1 MSHTTARGVLA
12 MFVAVA
18 ALSFMDAL
26 LKMFSAHY
34 PAIQVS
40 AIRAFASLPFVLV
53 PLAWGGRLAELR
65 PARPVLHL
73 LRGLLG
79 VVMLS
84 CFVFALREQSIADV
98 YSIFMAAPLL
108 IVLLAALLLGERVDS
123 GRWLAIGVGLA
134 GVLVI
139 LRPSAGGLGLLAG
152 LAAVASALC
161 YALAAITGRLLTRTD
176 RSSSMVFSFLAITA
190 LVCGVL
196 AAPGWVVIQP
206 AHWGWI
212 AGVGL
217 LGTIGQ
223 HYITEAFR
231 WAPASTIA
239 PIEYTAL
246 LWGIGIDWVFWSSTP
261 SATML
266 AGAALV
272 IGAGLYVAWRER
284 GS

>member
-1 MSHTTARGVLA
+1 MSQPTARGVLA
-12 MFVAVA
+12 MFIAVA
-18 ALSFMDAL
+18 AFSFMDAL

-34 PAIQVS
+34 PALQVS
-40 AIRAFASLPFVLV
+40 AIRAFASLPFVLA
-53 PLAWGGRLAELR
+53 PLAWSGRLAELK
-65 PARPVLHL
+65 PARPALHL

-79 VVMLS
+79 VVMLGT
-84 CFVFALREQSIADV
+84 FVFALRQQSMADV
-98 YSIFMAAPLL
+98 YSIYMAAPLL
-108 IVLLAALLLGERVDS
+108 IVLLAALLLGERVDF
-123 GRWLAIGVGLA
+123 GRWLAILAGLA

-139 LRPSAGGLGLLAG
+139 LRPSTRGLELIAG

-161 YALAAITGRLLTRTD
+161 YAVAAITARLLTRTD
-176 RSSSMVFSFLAITA
+176 TSASMVFSFLAIVA
-190 LVCGVL
+190 LVCGAL
-196 AAPGWVVIQP
+196 SIRSWVPIQP
-206 AHWGWI
+206 QHWGWI

-223 HYITEAFR
+223 HSITEAFR
-231 WAPASTIA
+231 WAPASTVA

-246 LWGIGIDWVFWSSTP
+246 LWGIGIDWVFWSSIP

-284 GS
+284 RP